1 VLRVSLLGELS
12 ISDDLAGAVR
22 LRSARALALV
32 AFLVLHA
39 GSPQPRSRIAG
50 LFWPDSGDAQ
60 ALTNLRRELHQLR
73 QVLAGEPSLVVTS
86 QDLCWQDTATCRVD
100 VRVFDRERAAAVAAA
115 ADNDGE
121 QTLAHASRAVG
132 EYRGDLLP
140 GVYEDWV
147 LERRAELERQC
158 TGLYDLLTQARV
170 RRGDLPGA
178 VDAARR
184 RIQLQP
190 LEETGYRTL
199 MRLQAEAGDRAGA
212 VSTYHHCASVLER
225 ELGVEPDV
233 STHQA
238 FQRLIAPPPPPAVTP
253 RRASSVASR
262 AGAAV
267 RPGAAGRR
275 LLGRAG
281 ELAVLQEAW
290 AAATAGHRGL
300 VIVHGGAGVGKTRL
314 VSEIA
319 AIARQQGAVVASSQC
334 FGTSGRLAL
343 APVADWL
350 RHDAIQAAL
359 ARLPATWRDE
369 VGRLLPADGSAGR
382 GPGPRPM
389 ADAWQRHRFLEGLA
403 RALVAADRPTLLVLD
418 NIHWCD
424 LETLAFLT
432 FCLQLTDG
440 CPLLVAGTLRDD
452 DPATDPEFEE
462 WLVRM
467 RATGMLTE
475 LSLSPLAAAD
485 AARLAEAVAERALR
499 PTEADLLHATTGGF
513 PLYVIEAI
521 RTLATPDSVLLPDSD
536 LQAVLS
542 MRFQQASAPARE
554 VAGLAAAVGTD
565 FTLGLLTEASDL
577 DADTVVQAVDEL
589 WQRRILRE
597 SGDGYGFAHDMLC
610 EAAYARVRPAKR
622 WLLHRRVA
630 QGMELL
636 HADDLD
642 AVAAQLAHQYARG
655 GRDAQAVDYYRRAA
669 DIAATRFGYAEA
681 IRLHRQALAVIERLP
696 PGPGRDTRELTIL
709 EALAAPLSARYGFTA
724 PELQQTLERSVV
736 LAESLG
742 RRDAKVAAMVAL
754 WTTWFV
760 MGRMADSY
768 RLAVQAL
775 DLLGPDPG
783 LAGPAHFVVGA
794 SAMSLGKYAEG
805 LRHVEIVAKLVDSA
819 VTLSVGTRADVH
831 NLAFAAHAHW
841 LVGHD
846 REALAAAREAVAR
859 ARAGGGPFNL
869 AVALAY
875 AGVTH
880 QMRHDLPALREAV
893 GELRELCDRYG
904 FAYYREWGP
913 ILDGWSRPDEAGIA
927 LARRGI
933 DNLRAQ
939 NAFARMP
946 YWLSLLAD
954 LLARNG
960 QPAAA
965 RASLDAALTAARAHD
980 DLWWLPE
987 VMRMRAAYDTEPET
1001 ALARLRAA
1009 ADLAAGH
1016 GSVALL
1022 RRCRDDLAR
1031 PGVRPSAS
1039 GVRPAG

>member
-1 VLRVSLLGELS
+1 MGGLRVSLLGELS

-22 LRSARALALV
+22 LRSARALALL
-32 AFLVLHA
+32 AFLILHA

-50 LFWPDSGDAQ
+50 LFWPDSGDPQ

-121 QTLAHASRAVG
+121 QTLAHAAHAVA
-132 EYRGDLLP
+132 EYRGDLPP

-147 LERRAELERQC
+147 LECRAELERQC

-170 RRGDLPGA
+170 SHGDLPGA

-184 RIQLQP
+184 RTQLQP

-225 ELGVEPDV
+225 ELGVEPDA
-233 STHQA
+233 STHKA
-238 FQRLIAPPPPPAVTP
+238 FQLLIAHPPPA
-253 RRASSVASR
+253 
-262 AGAAV
+262 AAT
-267 RPGAAGRR
+267 RPGAAGSR

-281 ELAVLQEAW
+281 ELALLQEAW
-290 AAATAGHRGL
+290 AATTAGHRSL

-319 AIARQQGAVVASSQC
+319 AMARQQGAVVASSQC

-369 VGRLLPADGSAGR
+369 VGRLLPADSSTGR
-382 GPGPRPM
+382 GPRPRPM
-389 ADAWQRHRFLEGLA
+389 ADAWQRHRFIEGLA

-452 DPATDPEFEE
+452 DPATDPEIGD

-467 RATGMLTE
+467 RATGRLTE

-485 AARLAEAVAERALR
+485 AARLAEAVAGRILR
-499 PTEADLLHATTGGF
+499 PTEADLLQATTGGF

-536 LQAVLS
+536 LQAVLR

-597 SGDGYGFAHDMLC
+597 SDDGYGFAHDMLR
-610 EAAYARVRPAKR
+610 EAAYAQVRPAKR

-642 AVAAQLAHQYARG
+642 AVAAQLADQYARG
-655 GRDAQAVDYYRRAA
+655 GRDARAVDYYRRAA

-696 PGPGRDTRELTIL
+696 PGPGRDTRELMIL
-709 EALAAPLSARYGFTA
+709 EALAAPLTARHGFTA
-724 PELQQTLERSVV
+724 PELQRTLERSVV

-742 RRDAKVAAMVAL
+742 RRDAKVTAMVAL

-760 MGRMADSY
+760 MGRMSDSY
-768 RLAVQAL
+768 RLAVQTL
-775 DLLGPDPG
+775 DLLGPDPE
-783 LAGPAHFVVGA
+783 LAVPAHFVLGV
-794 SAMSLGKYAEG
+794 SAVSLGKYTEG

-831 NLAFAAHAHW
+831 TLAFAAHAHW

-846 REALAAAREAVAR
+846 REALAAAREALAR

-904 FAYYREWGP
+904 FAYYREWGL

-933 DNLRAQ
+933 DNLRDQ

-960 QPAAA
+960 QPIAA
-965 RASLDAALTAARAHD
+965 RASLDAALTAGRAHD

-987 VMRMRAAYDTEPET
+987 VMRMRAAYDTEPDT
-1001 ALARLRAA
+1001 GLARLRAA

-1022 RRCRDDLAR
+1022 RGCQDDLAR
-1031 PGVRPSAS
+1031 RGVRPPAS
-1039 GVRPAG
+1039 GVQPAG

>member
-12 ISDDLAGAVR
+12 ISDDRAGAVR
-22 LRSARALALV
+22 LRSARGFALI

-50 LFWPDSGDAQ
+50 LFWPGSGDAQ

-73 QVLAGEPSLVVTS
+73 QVLAGEDSLVVTGP
-86 QDLCWQDTATCRVD
+86 DLCWQDTVTCRVD
-100 VRVFDRERAAAVAAA
+100 VRVFDRERAAAVAADA
-115 ADNDGE
+115 GHDDD
-121 QTLAHASRAVG
+121 QVLAHAARAVR

-140 GVYEDWV
+140 GSYEDWV
-147 LERRAELERQC
+147 LESRTELEHQC

-170 RRGDLPGA
+170 RRGDRAGA

-184 RIQLQP
+184 RIRLQP
-190 LEETGYRTL
+190 LEEAGYRTL

-225 ELGVEPDV
+225 ELGVEPDA
-233 STHQA
+233 STQRA
-238 FQRLIAPPPPPAVTP
+238 FQRLVAHPPSPAAT
-253 RRASSVASR
+253 
-262 AGAAV
+262 
-267 RPGAAGRR
+267 RPGAGTR

-281 ELAVLQEAW
+281 ELGVLREAW

-319 AIARQQGAVVASSQC
+319 ALARQQGAVVASSQC

-350 RHDAIQAAL
+350 RHEAIQAGL
-359 ARLPATWRDE
+359 ARLSPAWRDE
-369 VGRLLPADGSAGR
+369 VGRLLPADGAAGR
-382 GPGPRPM
+382 GPGTGDGETGPRAM

-440 CPLLVAGTLRDD
+440 CRLLVAATLRDD
-452 DPATDPEFEE
+452 DPATDPEFGE

-485 AARLAEAVAERALR
+485 TARLAEAVAGRPLR
-499 PTEADLLHATTGGF
+499 PAEADLLHATTGGF

-521 RTLATPDSVLLPDSD
+521 RTRVSPDGALLPGSD
-536 LQAVLS
+536 LQAVLHL
-542 MRFQQASAPARE
+542 RFQQASAPARE

-565 FTLGLLTEASDL
+565 FTLDLLTEASDL
-577 DADTVVQAVDEL
+577 DADAVVQAVDEL

-597 SGDGYGFAHDMLC
+597 SGDGYGFAHDLLR
-610 EAAYARVRPAKR
+610 EAAYAQVRPARR

-630 QGMELL
+630 QSLELL
-636 HADDLD
+636 YAGDLD
-642 AVAAQLAHQYARG
+642 AVAAQLADQYARA
-655 GRDAQAVDYYRRAA
+655 GRDPRAVDYYQRAA
-669 DIAATRFGYAEA
+669 EVAAARFGHAEA
-681 IRLHRQALAVIERLP
+681 IRLYRQALTVIGRLP
-696 PGPGRDTRELTIL
+696 PGPGRDARELAVL
-709 EALAAPLSARYGFTA
+709 KALAAPLNARQGFTS
-724 PELQQTLERSVV
+724 PELQQVLERSVV

-742 RRDAKVAAMVAL
+742 HRDGKVAAMVAL

-768 RLAVQAL
+768 QLAEQAL
-775 DLLGPDPG
+775 ELLGPDPE
-783 LAGPAHFVVGA
+783 LRAPAHFVVGV
-794 SAMSLGKYAEG
+794 SAMSLGKHAEG
-805 LRHVEIVAKLVDSA
+805 LRHVEIVTELAGPS
-819 VTLSVGTRADVH
+819 VTLSTGTRADVH
-831 NLAFAAHAHW
+831 SLAFAAHANW
-841 LVGHD
+841 LTGRD
-846 REALAAAREAVAR
+846 REAEAAAREAVTR
-859 ARAGGGPFNL
+859 ARDGGGPYNL
-869 AVALAY
+869 TVALAY
-875 AGVTH
+875 AGVLH
-880 QMRHDLPALREAV
+880 QMRQDRPGLTETI
-893 GELRELCDRYG
+893 GELRDLCERYG
-904 FAYYREWGP
+904 FAYYREWGL
-913 ILDGWSRPDEAGIA
+913 ILDGWSRGDEAGIA

-939 NAFARMP
+939 NSFARMP
-946 YWLSLLAD
+946 YWLSLAAD

-960 QPAAA
+960 QLAAA
-965 RASLDAALTAARAHD
+965 RASLDAALTAGRAHD

-1001 ALARLRAA
+1001 ARARLRAA

-1031 PGVRPSAS
+1031 RSVRP
-1039 GVRPAG
+1039 GG